1 MKKYQVAIIGTN
13 IGAKHFEDFQKVS
26 ERFEVHTLC
35 GLTRE
40 AIDKILNS
48 NTNTKISLNF
58 DDVLKIEEIDI
69 IDICLPPHLHYSACK
84 KAMEAG
90 KHVICEKPLVSS
102 LKEVDELEKIS
113 IETGNFIFPVFQ
125 YRYGLGF
132 SKIKA
137 LIKSG
142 ITGKAL
148 VGSLETHW
156 NRGKDYYSKPWR
168 GTWEGEQGGAI
179 LSHSIHIHDLV
190 SMILGPVSNVFAK
203 LTTRVN
209 DIEVEDCAALSLEM
223 ENGALVTSSIT
234 LGASND
240 TSRLRFCF
248 EGLTIESGASP
259 DKPYNPADDEW
270 TFLARSPVTQNQIN
284 EVLSKVKQPKSWYA
298 GMFDEI
304 ANKLDGCQSDEVRLI
319 DARKS
324 LEFVTAVYD
333 SSRHNK
339 NIKLP
344 ISKLNPLYNSLLP
357 KKNKFD
363 IICE

>member
-26 ERFEVHTLC
+26 ERFNVHTLC

-40 AIDKILNS
+40 AIDKILPS
-48 NTNTKISLNF
+48 NTETKVSLNF
-58 DDVLKIEEIDI
+58 DDVLKVKEIDI
-69 IDICLPPHLHYSACK
+69 IDICLPPHLHFSACK

-113 IETGNFIFPVFQ
+113 KETGKIIFPVFQ

-132 SKIKA
+132 SKLKA

-142 ITGKAL
+142 LAGKPL
-148 VGSLETHW
+148 VASLETHW

-168 GTWEGEQGGAI
+168 GTWKGEQGGAI

-209 DIEVEDCAALSLEM
+209 DIEVEDCAALSIEM
-223 ENGALVTSSIT
+223 ETGALVTSSIT
-234 LGASND
+234 LGAAND

-248 EGLTIESGASP
+248 EGLTAESAASP
-259 DKPYNPADDEW
+259 EKPYNPAEDEW
-270 TFLARSPVTQNQIN
+270 TFLPRAPITQSQI
-284 EVLSKVKQPKSWYA
+284 EDVLSKVKQTKSWYA
-298 GMFDEI
+298 GMFEEI
-304 ANKLDGCQSDEVRLI
+304 
-319 DARKS
+319 
-324 LEFVTAVYD
+324 
-333 SSRHNK
+333 
-339 NIKLP
+339 
-344 ISKLNPLYNSLLP
+344 
-357 KKNKFD
+357 
-363 IICE
+363 